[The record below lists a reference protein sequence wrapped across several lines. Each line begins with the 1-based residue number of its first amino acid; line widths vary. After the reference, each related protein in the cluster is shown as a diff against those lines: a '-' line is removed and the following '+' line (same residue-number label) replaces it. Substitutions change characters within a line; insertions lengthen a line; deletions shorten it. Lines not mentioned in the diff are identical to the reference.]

1 MFALKSNV
9 KNMCLNV
16 ETLLSL
22 FDTYVASFFLNYGCK
37 VWGSHSANDVEKV
50 NSFRIH
56 KIHFRCYD
64 KY

>member
-16 ETLLSL
+16 EILISL
-22 FDTYVASFFLNYGCK
+22 FDTYVASILNYDCEVRGC
-37 VWGSHSANDVEKV
+37 HSANDIEKV
-50 NSFRIH
+50 HLEYIKSILGVR
-56 KIHFRCYD
+56 K